1 MTKRSFWKIAGFLLV
16 VGAAALAIFFIM
28 GRSREKEP
36 EFQTAR
42 VVRRD
47 IGSSVISTGIVK
59 PMVGAEVK
67 VGSRVSGV
75 VRKLRAQIGDH
86 VVAGQV
92 IAELDDA
99 ELRTKLNQAIAALV
113 KSEADLEYSRVNV
126 ERLRL
131 LFKKDYVSEQ
141 ELDLAE
147 TALKVS
153 EAQVEQARA
162 NVEMTRVQLEYT
174 RIFAPVSGVIASIAT
189 QEGETVAASF
199 AAPTFVNIIDLNRL
213 EVQAYVDETDIGRI
227 REGQEAVFTVD
238 TYPETD
244 FPGRVTAIHPKA
256 VIQDN
261 VVNYIVT
268 IEITDTRDR
277 TLRPEMTANVTVF
290 LEVRRDALAVPAAA
304 VARSGGERFVTVLE
318 EGRRERRTVKVGR
331 RDGGYLEI
339 LEGLAE
345 GETVVIVE

>member
-1 MTKRSFWKIAGFLLV
+1 MKKRSFWKIAGFLLV
-16 VGAAALAIFFIM
+16 VGAAAAAFIIL
-28 GRSREKEP
+28 GRDREKEP
-36 EFQTAR
+36 DFHTAR

-47 IGSSVISTGIVK
+47 IGTTVIATGIVK

-75 VRKLRAQIGDH
+75 VKRLRAQIGDH
-86 VVAGQV
+86 VEAGQV

-99 ELRTKLNQAIAALV
+99 ELKAKLNQVVAALA
-113 KSEADLEYSRVNV
+113 KSEADLEYSRINL
-126 ERLRL
+126 ERLRS
-131 LFKKDYVSEQ
+131 LFEKDYASKQ
-141 ELDLAE
+141 EFDQAE
-147 TALKVS
+147 TARKVA

-162 NVEMTRVQLEYT
+162 NVEMARVQVEYA
-174 RIFAPVSGVIASIAT
+174 RIHAPVPGVIASIST

-199 AAPTFVNIIDLNRL
+199 AAPTFVNIIDLDRL

-227 REGQEAVFTVD
+227 REGLEASFTVD
-238 TYPETD
+238 TYPDTD
-244 FPGRVTAIHPKA
+244 FKGRVTAIHPKA

-268 IEITDTRDR
+268 IEITDTQGR
-277 TLRPEMTANVTVF
+277 TLRPEMTANVNIF
-290 LEVRRDALAVPAAA
+290 LEVRRDALAVPASA
-304 VARSGGERFVTVLE
+304 VARSGGERFVTVFE
-318 EGRRERRTVKVGR
+318 DGRKERRTVKVGR

-345 GETVVIVE
+345 GETVVIID